1 MSKLRST
8 RKQML
13 KGDYEKTRMVL
24 QWKMKFFENRPLE
37 RVPNYSKLLL
47 SVETDY
53 QTTLGFARYSDK
65 NRCKHKN
72 EH

>member
-1 MSKLRST
+1 
-8 RKQML
+8 ML
-13 KGDYEKTRMVL
+13 KGDYGKTRMVL
-24 QWKMKFFENRPLE
+24 KWKMHGIDWFFENPPLE

-53 QTTLGFARYSDK
+53 QATLGFARNSDK